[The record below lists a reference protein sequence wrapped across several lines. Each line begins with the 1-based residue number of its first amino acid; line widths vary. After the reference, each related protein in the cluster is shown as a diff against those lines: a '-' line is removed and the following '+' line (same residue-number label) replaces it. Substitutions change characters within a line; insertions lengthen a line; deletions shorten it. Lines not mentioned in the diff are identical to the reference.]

1 MAIVAFHIGV
11 GSGVVCS
18 TLIGNA
24 RASVRGTDDKRCSHA
39 LFLYSLS
46 ISILTTCPAQG
57 TPGVNVD
64 ILTIK
69 NNCSMRNVYNLSIRA
84 WLLSLL
90 CLLVGGRAVANEPQF
105 PKTTDDNIT
114 VNEVTLVPGS
124 ADTYQVE
131 ISLVGSQIYTAYQM
145 DILFP
150 PGVDVV
156 VDEDGPYVDLWDG
169 DGCIYPYVRR
179 KLVHSLS
186 SSYGVISNKLLR
198 ISCSDDMN
206 RVLTATSGKLLY
218 FLVKV
223 SPYLKPGD
231 VILKV
236 TNLDFITKENAQKYH
251 CKDQTL
257 TLHATAESTA
267 TLSVSGSSHYG
278 TCVLPFAV
286 PTLPDG
292 VKAYSAKGLD
302 STGQLVVLSEV
313 TQLAAYTP
321 YILYSAS
328 GYTGT
333 LKGAVDASQY
343 GEVVSDGLL
352 RGAIA
357 PQKRK
362 DGYVLQDFG
371 KGEGAKFYAM
381 DGVEFLIPE
390 GKCWLEMPAAQ
401 ASAPQYGIQIGTTTG
416 ITAPATAATA
426 HGKIYT
432 LDGKEVKTMQPGGI
446 YVVNGKKVLK
456 IK

>member
-1 MAIVAFHIGV
+1 
-11 GSGVVCS
+11 
-18 TLIGNA
+18 
-24 RASVRGTDDKRCSHA
+24 
-39 LFLYSLS
+39 
-46 ISILTTCPAQG
+46 
-57 TPGVNVD
+57 
-64 ILTIK
+64 
-69 NNCSMRNVYNLSIRA
+69 MRNVYNLSIRA

-90 CLLVGGRAVANEPQF
+90 CLLVGGRAVANEPQL
-105 PKTTDDNIT
+105 PKPTNDYIT
-114 VNEVTLVPGS
+114 VNDVTLVPGS
-124 ADTYQVE
+124 TDTYQVE

-156 VDEDGPYVDLWDG
+156 VDEDGPYVVLWDG
-169 DGCIYPYVRR
+169 DRCIYPKGRDG

-186 SSYGVISNKLLR
+186 SSYGVISSKLLR
-198 ISCSDDMN
+198 ISCRGDMN
-206 RVLTATSGKLLY
+206 KELTAIKGKLLY

-231 VILKV
+231 VVLKV

-257 TLHATAESTA
+257 TLHATAESTVN
-267 TLSVSGSSHYG
+267 LSVSGSSHYG

-286 PTLPDG
+286 SSLPAD

-302 STGQLVVLSEV
+302 DTGQLVVLDEV

-328 GYTGT
+328 GYTGMLNGT
-333 LKGAVDASQY
+333 VDVSQY

-362 DGYVLQDFG
+362 DGYVLQDL
-371 KGEGAKFYAM
+371 GEGAKFYAM

-390 GKCWLEMPAAQ
+390 GKCWLEIPAAQ

-416 ITAPATAATA
+416 ITAPTTTPTAY
-426 HGKIYT
+426 GKIYT

>member
-1 MAIVAFHIGV
+1 
-11 GSGVVCS
+11 
-18 TLIGNA
+18 
-24 RASVRGTDDKRCSHA
+24 
-39 LFLYSLS
+39 
-46 ISILTTCPAQG
+46 
-57 TPGVNVD
+57 
-64 ILTIK
+64 
-69 NNCSMRNVYNLSIRA
+69 MRNVYNLSIRA

-105 PKTTDDNIT
+105 PKPTDDNIT
-114 VNEVTLVPGS
+114 VNDVTLVPGS
-124 ADTYQVE
+124 TDTYQVE

-169 DGCIYPYVRR
+169 DGCIYPYVRK

-186 SSYGVISNKLLR
+186 SSYGVISSKLLR
-198 ISCSDDMN
+198 ISCRGDMN
-206 RVLTATSGKLLY
+206 KELTAIKGKLLY

-231 VILKV
+231 VVLKV
-236 TNLDFITKENAQKYH
+236 TNLDFIKENAQKYH

-257 TLHATAESTA
+257 TLHAKPESTA

-302 STGQLVVLSEV
+302 DTGQLVVLDEV
-313 TQLAAYTP
+313 TQLVAYTP

-328 GYTGT
+328 GYSGS
-333 LKGAVDASQY
+333 LKGTVDANKY

-357 PQKRK
+357 PQKRT
-362 DGYVLQDFG
+362 DGYVLQDL
-371 KGEGAKFYAM
+371 GEGAKFYAM

-390 GKCWLEMPAAQ
+390 GKCWLEMLKTQ
-401 ASAPQYGIQIGTTTG
+401 ASAPQYGIQIGTTTA
-416 ITAPATAATA
+416 ITAPTTSATA

-432 LDGKEVKTMQPGGI
+432 LDGKEVKTMQSGGI

>member
-1 MAIVAFHIGV
+1 
-11 GSGVVCS
+11 
-18 TLIGNA
+18 
-24 RASVRGTDDKRCSHA
+24 
-39 LFLYSLS
+39 
-46 ISILTTCPAQG
+46 
-57 TPGVNVD
+57 
-64 ILTIK
+64 
-69 NNCSMRNVYNLSIRA
+69 MRNVYNLSIRA

-90 CLLVGGRAVANEPQF
+90 CLLVGGRAVANEP
-105 PKTTDDNIT
+105 TDDHIT

-156 VDEDGPYVDLWDG
+156 VDEYGPYVVLWDG
-169 DGCIYPYVRR
+169 DRCIYPKGRDG

-186 SSYGVISNKLLR
+186 SSYGVVSNKRLR
-198 ISCSDDMN
+198 ISCRDDMN

-231 VILKV
+231 VVLKV

-257 TLHATAESTA
+257 TLHAKAESTA

-286 PTLPDG
+286 SPLPDG

-302 STGQLVVLSEV
+302 ETGQLVVLSEV
-313 TQLAAYTP
+313 TQLVAYTP

-328 GYTGT
+328 GYTGS
-333 LKGAVDASQY
+333 LSGAVDANKY

-362 DGYVLQDFG
+362 DGYVLQDL
-371 KGEGAKFYAM
+371 GEGAKFYAM

-390 GKCWLEMPAAQ
+390 GKCWLEMPTTQ
-401 ASAPQYGIQIGTTTG
+401 ASAPQYGIQIGTTTA
-416 ITAPATAATA
+416 ITAPTTTPTA

>member
-1 MAIVAFHIGV
+1 
-11 GSGVVCS
+11 
-18 TLIGNA
+18 
-24 RASVRGTDDKRCSHA
+24 
-39 LFLYSLS
+39 
-46 ISILTTCPAQG
+46 
-57 TPGVNVD
+57 
-64 ILTIK
+64 
-69 NNCSMRNVYNLSIRA
+69 MRNVYNLSIRA

-105 PKTTDDNIT
+105 PKPTDDNIT
-114 VNEVTLVPGS
+114 VNDVTLVPGS
-124 ADTYQVE
+124 TDTYQVE

-169 DGCIYPYVRR
+169 DGCIYPYVR
-179 KLVHSLS
+179 KELVHSLS
-186 SSYGVISNKLLR
+186 SSYGVISSKLLR
-198 ISCSDDMN
+198 ISCRGDMN
-206 RVLTATSGKLLY
+206 KELTAIKGKLLY

-231 VILKV
+231 VVLKV

-257 TLHATAESTA
+257 TLHAKAESTVN
-267 TLSVSGSSHYG
+267 LSVSGSSHYG

-286 PTLPDG
+286 SPLPDG
-292 VKAYSAKGLD
+292 VKAYSAKGID
-302 STGQLVVLSEV
+302 DTGQLVVLDEV
-313 TQLAAYTP
+313 TQLAAYKP
-321 YILYSAS
+321 YILYSES
-328 GYTGT
+328 GYTGSLSGT
-333 LKGAVDASQY
+333 VDANKY
-343 GEVVSDGLL
+343 GEVVRDGLL

-362 DGYVLQDFG
+362 DGYVLQDL
-371 KGEGAKFYAM
+371 GEGAKFYAM

-401 ASAPQYGIQIGTTTG
+401 ASAPQYGIQIGTTTA
-416 ITAPATAATA
+416 ITAPTTAASA

>member
-1 MAIVAFHIGV
+1 
-11 GSGVVCS
+11 
-18 TLIGNA
+18 
-24 RASVRGTDDKRCSHA
+24 
-39 LFLYSLS
+39 
-46 ISILTTCPAQG
+46 
-57 TPGVNVD
+57 
-64 ILTIK
+64 
-69 NNCSMRNVYNLSIRA
+69 MRNVYNLSIRA

-105 PKTTDDNIT
+105 PKPTDDNIT
-114 VNEVTLVPGS
+114 VNDVTLVPGS
-124 ADTYQVE
+124 TDTYQVE

-169 DGCIYPYVRR
+169 DGCIYPYVRK

-186 SSYGVISNKLLR
+186 SSYGVVSNKRLR

-218 FLVKV
+218 FLVKA

-231 VILKV
+231 VVLKV
-236 TNLDFITKENAQKYH
+236 NNLDFITKENAQKYH

-257 TLHATAESTA
+257 TLHAKAESTA

-286 PTLPDG
+286 SPLPDG

-302 STGQLVVLSEV
+302 ATGQLVVLSEV

-328 GYTGT
+328 GYSGSLSGT
-333 LKGAVDASQY
+333 VDADKY

-357 PQKRK
+357 PQKK
-362 DGYVLQDFG
+362 SAGYVLQDL
-371 KGEGAKFYAM
+371 GEGAKFYAM

-401 ASAPQYGIQIGTTTG
+401 ASAPQYGIQIGTTTA
-416 ITAPATAATA
+416 ITAPTTSASA

-432 LDGKEVKTMQPGGI
+432 LDGKQVKTMQPGGI

>member
-1 MAIVAFHIGV
+1 
-11 GSGVVCS
+11 
-18 TLIGNA
+18 
-24 RASVRGTDDKRCSHA
+24 
-39 LFLYSLS
+39 
-46 ISILTTCPAQG
+46 
-57 TPGVNVD
+57 
-64 ILTIK
+64 
-69 NNCSMRNVYNLSIRA
+69 MRNVYNLSIRA

-90 CLLVGGRAVANEPQF
+90 CLLVGGRAVANEPQHSE
-105 PKTTDDNIT
+105 PTDDYIT
-114 VNEVTLVPGS
+114 VNDVTLVPGS
-124 ADTYQVE
+124 TDTYQVE
-131 ISLVGSQIYTAYQM
+131 ISLVGSQIYTAFQM

-150 PGVDVV
+150 PGVEPVLMRDV
-156 VDEDGPYVDLWDG
+156 YVKPFNTDDNDL
-169 DGCIYPYVRR
+169 C
-179 KLVHSLS
+179 S
-186 SSYGVISNKLLR
+186 SSHTIGVSYGVVKERTLR
-198 ISCSDDMN
+198 MSCASLQN
-206 RVLTATSGKLLY
+206 SPFYGKSGKLLY
-218 FLVKV
+218 FKVKA

-231 VILKV
+231 VVLKV

-302 STGQLVVLSEV
+302 ATGQLVVLSEV
-313 TQLAAYTP
+313 KQLVAYTP
-321 YILYSAS
+321 YILYSES
-328 GYTGT
+328 GYTGSLSGT
-333 LKGAVDASQY
+333 VDANKY

-357 PQKRK
+357 PQKK
-362 DGYVLQDFG
+362 SVGYVLQDL
-371 KGEGAKFYAM
+371 GEGAKFYAM

-401 ASAPQYGIQIGTTTG
+401 ASALQYGIQIGTTTA
-416 ITAPATAATA
+416 ITAPTTTSTA

>member
-1 MAIVAFHIGV
+1 
-11 GSGVVCS
+11 
-18 TLIGNA
+18 
-24 RASVRGTDDKRCSHA
+24 
-39 LFLYSLS
+39 
-46 ISILTTCPAQG
+46 
-57 TPGVNVD
+57 
-64 ILTIK
+64 
-69 NNCSMRNVYNLSIRA
+69 MRNVYNLSIRA

-90 CLLVGGRAVANEPQF
+90 CLLVGDRAVANEPQL
-105 PKTTDDNIT
+105 PKPTNDYIS
-114 VNEVTLVPGS
+114 VNDVTLVPGS
-124 ADTYQVE
+124 TDTYQVE

-169 DGCIYPYVRR
+169 DGCIYPYVRK

-186 SSYGVISNKLLR
+186 SSYGVVSNKLLR

-218 FLVKV
+218 FLIKA

-231 VILKV
+231 VVLKV
-236 TNLDFITKENAQKYH
+236 TNLDFTTKENSQKYS

-257 TLHATAESTA
+257 TLHAKAESTVN
-267 TLSVSGSSHYG
+267 LSVSGSSNYG

-286 PTLPDG
+286 SSLPAD

-302 STGQLVVLSEV
+302 ATGQLVVLDEV

-321 YILYSAS
+321 YILYSTL
-328 GYTGT
+328 GYTGP
-333 LKGAVDASQY
+333 LKGTVDANKY

-357 PQKRK
+357 PQKK
-362 DGYVLQDFG
+362 SAGYVLQDL
-371 KGEGAKFYAM
+371 GEGAKFYAM

-401 ASAPQYGIQIGTTTG
+401 ASAPQYGIQIGTTTA
-416 ITAPATAATA
+416 ITTPTTSASA

-432 LDGKEVKTMQPGGI
+432 LDGKRVKTMQPGGI

>member
-1 MAIVAFHIGV
+1 
-11 GSGVVCS
+11 
-18 TLIGNA
+18 
-24 RASVRGTDDKRCSHA
+24 
-39 LFLYSLS
+39 
-46 ISILTTCPAQG
+46 
-57 TPGVNVD
+57 
-64 ILTIK
+64 
-69 NNCSMRNVYNLSIRA
+69 MRNVYNLSIRA

-90 CLLVGGRAVANEPQF
+90 CLLVGGRAVANEP
-105 PKTTDDNIT
+105 TNDHIT
-114 VNEVTLVPGS
+114 VNDVTLVPGS
-124 ADTYQVE
+124 TDTYQVE

-156 VDEDGPYVDLWDG
+156 VDEYGPYVVLWDG
-169 DGCIYPYVRR
+169 DRCIYPKGRDG

-186 SSYGVISNKLLR
+186 SSYGVVSNKRLR
-198 ISCSDDMN
+198 ISCRDDMN

-218 FLVKV
+218 FKVKV

-231 VILKV
+231 VVLKV

-257 TLHATAESTA
+257 TLYAKAESTA

-302 STGQLVVLSEV
+302 DTGQLVVLDEV

-321 YILYSAS
+321 YILYSTS
-328 GYTGT
+328 GYSGSLSGT
-333 LKGAVDASQY
+333 VDANKY

-357 PQKRK
+357 PQKK
-362 DGYVLQDFG
+362 SAGYVLQDL
-371 KGEGAKFYAM
+371 GEGAKFYAM

-401 ASAPQYGIQIGTTTG
+401 TSAPQYGIQIGTTTA
-416 ITAPATAATA
+416 ITAPTTAATA

>member
-1 MAIVAFHIGV
+1 
-11 GSGVVCS
+11 
-18 TLIGNA
+18 
-24 RASVRGTDDKRCSHA
+24 
-39 LFLYSLS
+39 
-46 ISILTTCPAQG
+46 
-57 TPGVNVD
+57 
-64 ILTIK
+64 
-69 NNCSMRNVYNLSIRA
+69 MRNVYNLSIRA

-90 CLLVGGRAVANEPQF
+90 CLLVGGRAVANEP
-105 PKTTDDNIT
+105 TDDYIT
-114 VNEVTLVPGS
+114 VNDVTLVPGS
-124 ADTYQVE
+124 TDTYQVE

-150 PGVDVV
+150 PGVEPVLMRDV
-156 VDEDGPYVDLWDG
+156 YVKPFNTDDNDL
-169 DGCIYPYVRR
+169 C
-179 KLVHSLS
+179 S
-186 SSYGVISNKLLR
+186 SSHTIGVSYGAVKERTLR
-198 ISCSDDMN
+198 MSCFSAQN
-206 RVLTATSGKLLY
+206 APFYGKSGKLLY
-218 FLVKV
+218 FKVKA

-231 VILKV
+231 VVLQV
-236 TNLDFITKENAQKYH
+236 TNFDLITNENAQKYH

-286 PTLPDG
+286 SSLPDG

-302 STGQLVVLSEV
+302 DTGQLVVLDEV
-313 TQLAAYTP
+313 KQLAAYTP
-321 YILYSAS
+321 YILYSES
-328 GYTGT
+328 GYSGSLSGT
-333 LKGAVDASQY
+333 VDANKY

-362 DGYVLQDFG
+362 DGYVLQDL
-371 KGEGAKFYAM
+371 GEGAKFYAM

-401 ASAPQYGIQIGTTTG
+401 ASAPQYGIQIGTTTA
-416 ITAPATAATA
+416 ITAPTTSASA

-432 LDGKEVKTMQPGGI
+432 LDGKQVKTMQPGGI

>member
-1 MAIVAFHIGV
+1 
-11 GSGVVCS
+11 
-18 TLIGNA
+18 
-24 RASVRGTDDKRCSHA
+24 
-39 LFLYSLS
+39 
-46 ISILTTCPAQG
+46 
-57 TPGVNVD
+57 
-64 ILTIK
+64 
-69 NNCSMRNVYNLSIRA
+69 MRNVYNLSIRA

-90 CLLVGGRAVANEPQF
+90 CLLVGGRAVANEP
-105 PKTTDDNIT
+105 TNDHIT
-114 VNEVTLVPGS
+114 VNDVTLVPGS
-124 ADTYQVE
+124 TDTYQVE

-169 DGCIYPYVRR
+169 DGCIYPYVRK

-186 SSYGVISNKLLR
+186 SSYGVISSKLLR
-198 ISCSDDMN
+198 ISCRGDMN
-206 RVLTATSGKLLY
+206 KELTAIKGKLLY

-231 VILKV
+231 VVLKV

-278 TCVLPFAV
+278 TCVLPFAI

-302 STGQLVVLSEV
+302 DTGQLVVLDEV

>member
-1 MAIVAFHIGV
+1 
-11 GSGVVCS
+11 
-18 TLIGNA
+18 
-24 RASVRGTDDKRCSHA
+24 
-39 LFLYSLS
+39 
-46 ISILTTCPAQG
+46 
-57 TPGVNVD
+57 
-64 ILTIK
+64 
-69 NNCSMRNVYNLSIRA
+69 MRNVYNLSIRA

-90 CLLVGGRAVANEPQF
+90 CLLVGGRAVANEPQL
-105 PKTTDDNIT
+105 PKPTNDYIT
-114 VNEVTLVPGS
+114 VNDVTLVPGS

-257 TLHATAESTA
+257 TLHAKAESTA

-286 PTLPDG
+286 SPLPDG

-302 STGQLVVLSEV
+302 ETGQLVVLSEV

-321 YILYSAS
+321 YILYSTS
-328 GYTGT
+328 GYSGS
-333 LKGAVDASQY
+333 LKGTVDANKY

-357 PQKRK
+357 PQKK
-362 DGYVLQDFG
+362 SAGYVLQDL
-371 KGEGAKFYAM
+371 GEGAKFYAM

-390 GKCWLEMPAAQ
+390 GKCWLEIPAAQ

-416 ITAPATAATA
+416 ITAPTTTPTAY
-426 HGKIYT
+426 GKIYT
-432 LDGKEVKTMQPGGI
+432 LDGKEVKTMQLGGI

>member
-1 MAIVAFHIGV
+1 
-11 GSGVVCS
+11 
-18 TLIGNA
+18 
-24 RASVRGTDDKRCSHA
+24 
-39 LFLYSLS
+39 
-46 ISILTTCPAQG
+46 
-57 TPGVNVD
+57 
-64 ILTIK
+64 
-69 NNCSMRNVYNLSIRA
+69 MRNVYNLSIRA

-90 CLLVGGRAVANEPQF
+90 CLLVGGRAVANESQF
-105 PKTTDDNIT
+105 PKPTDDNIT
-114 VNEVTLVPGS
+114 VNDVTLVPGS
-124 ADTYQVE
+124 TDTYQVE

-169 DGCIYPYVRR
+169 DGCIYPYVRK

-186 SSYGVISNKLLR
+186 SSYGVISSKLLR
-198 ISCSDDMN
+198 ISCRGDMN
-206 RVLTATSGKLLY
+206 KELTAIKGKLLY
-218 FLVKV
+218 FLVKA

-231 VILKV
+231 VVLKV
-236 TNLDFITKENAQKYH
+236 TNLDLITKENAQKYH

-257 TLHATAESTA
+257 TLHATAESTVP
-267 TLSVSGSSHYG
+267 LSVSGSSHYG

-286 PTLPDG
+286 SSLPAD

-302 STGQLVVLSEV
+302 ETGQLVVLSEV
-313 TQLAAYTP
+313 KQLVAYTP
-321 YILYSAS
+321 YILYSES
-328 GYTGT
+328 GYTGSLSGT
-333 LKGAVDASQY
+333 VDATKY

-357 PQKRK
+357 PQKCT
-362 DGYVLQDFG
+362 DGYVLQDL
-371 KGEGAKFYAM
+371 GEGAKFYAM

-416 ITAPATAATA
+416 ITAPTTSATA

>member
-1 MAIVAFHIGV
+1 MVFALSFLIISYLQVLSSKFIKSNHCCFSIYSFHAFFMLAFHLYLNNL
-11 GSGVVCS
+11 SG
-18 TLIGNA
+18 
-24 RASVRGTDDKRCSHA
+24 
-39 LFLYSLS
+39 
-46 ISILTTCPAQG
+46 
-57 TPGVNVD
+57 PGDPRRKCRYTNYQ
-64 ILTIK
+64 
-69 NNCSMRNVYNLSIRA
+69 NNYSMRNVYNLSIRA

-90 CLLVGGRAVANEPQF
+90 CLMVGGRAVANEPQF
-105 PKTTDDNIT
+105 PKPTDDNIT
-114 VNEVTLVPGS
+114 VNDVTLVPGS
-124 ADTYQVE
+124 TDTYQVE

-218 FLVKV
+218 FQVKV

-286 PTLPDG
+286 SQLPAD

-302 STGQLVVLSEV
+302 DTGKLVVLSEV
-313 TQLAAYTP
+313 KQLAAYTP

-328 GYTGT
+328 GYSGSLSGT
-333 LKGAVDASQY
+333 VDASQY

-357 PQKRK
+357 PQKK
-362 DGYVLQDFG
+362 SEGYVLQDL
-371 KGEGAKFYAM
+371 GEGAKFYAM

-416 ITAPATAATA
+416 ITAPTTSATA

>member
-1 MAIVAFHIGV
+1 
-11 GSGVVCS
+11 
-18 TLIGNA
+18 
-24 RASVRGTDDKRCSHA
+24 
-39 LFLYSLS
+39 
-46 ISILTTCPAQG
+46 
-57 TPGVNVD
+57 
-64 ILTIK
+64 
-69 NNCSMRNVYNLSIRA
+69 MRNVYNLSIRA

-90 CLLVGGRAVANEPQF
+90 CLLVGGRAVANEPQL
-105 PKTTDDNIT
+105 PKPTNDYIT
-114 VNEVTLVPGS
+114 VNDVTLVPGS
-124 ADTYQVE
+124 TDTYQVE
-131 ISLVGSQIYTAYQM
+131 ISLEGSKIYTAYQM

-156 VDEDGPYVDLWDG
+156 VDEYGPYVVLWDG
-169 DGCIYPYVRR
+169 DGCIYPKGRDG

-186 SSYGVISNKLLR
+186 SSYGVVSNKLLR

-218 FLVKV
+218 FKVKA

-236 TNLDFITKENAQKYH
+236 TNLDFTTKENSQKYS

-257 TLHATAESTA
+257 TLHAKAESTA

-286 PTLPDG
+286 SPLPDG

-302 STGQLVVLSEV
+302 DTGQLVVLSEV

-328 GYTGT
+328 GYSGS
-333 LKGAVDASQY
+333 LKGTVDADKY

-352 RGAIA
+352 CGAIA
-357 PQKRK
+357 PQKK
-362 DGYVLQDFG
+362 SAGYVLQDL
-371 KGEGAKFYAM
+371 GEGAKFYAM

-401 ASAPQYGIQIGTTTG
+401 ASAPQYGIQIGATTA
-416 ITAPATAATA
+416 ITVSTTSATA

-432 LDGKEVKTMQPGGI
+432 LDGKQVKTMQPGGI

>member
-1 MAIVAFHIGV
+1 
-11 GSGVVCS
+11 
-18 TLIGNA
+18 
-24 RASVRGTDDKRCSHA
+24 
-39 LFLYSLS
+39 
-46 ISILTTCPAQG
+46 
-57 TPGVNVD
+57 
-64 ILTIK
+64 
-69 NNCSMRNVYNLSIRA
+69 MRNVYNLSIRA

-90 CLLVGGRAVANEPQF
+90 CLLVGGRAVANEL
-105 PKTTDDNIT
+105 TNDHIT

>member
-1 MAIVAFHIGV
+1 MREPQFV
-11 GSGVVCS
+11 GQTTSGVP
-18 TLIGNA
+18 T
-24 RASVRGTDDKRCSHA
+24 
-39 LFLYSLS
+39 LFLCSLS

-105 PKTTDDNIT
+105 PKPTDDNIT
-114 VNEVTLVPGS
+114 VNDVTLVPGS
-124 ADTYQVE
+124 TDTYQVE

-169 DGCIYPYVRR
+169 DGCIYPYVRK

-186 SSYGVISNKLLR
+186 SSYGVISSKLLR
-198 ISCSDDMN
+198 ISCRGDMN
-206 RVLTATSGKLLY
+206 KELTAIKGKLLY

-231 VILKV
+231 VVLKV

-251 CKDQTL
+251 CNDQTL
-257 TLHATAESTA
+257 TLHATAESTV

-302 STGQLVVLSEV
+302 DTGQLVVLSEV
-313 TQLAAYTP
+313 KQLAAYTP
-321 YILYSAS
+321 YILHSAS
-328 GYTGT
+328 GYSGS
-333 LKGAVDASQY
+333 LKGTVDANKY

-357 PQKRK
+357 PQKCT
-362 DGYVLQDFG
+362 DGYVLQDL
-371 KGEGAKFYAM
+371 GEGAKFYAM

-416 ITAPATAATA
+416 ITAPTTTPTAY
-426 HGKIYT
+426 GKIYT

>member
-1 MAIVAFHIGV
+1 MREPQFV
-11 GSGVVCS
+11 GQTTSGVP
-18 TLIGNA
+18 T
-24 RASVRGTDDKRCSHA
+24 
-39 LFLYSLS
+39 LFLCSLS

-90 CLLVGGRAVANEPQF
+90 CLLVGGRAVANEPQP
-105 PKTTDDNIT
+105 PKLTNDYIT
-114 VNEVTLVPGS
+114 VNDVTLVPGS

-131 ISLVGSQIYTAYQM
+131 ISLEGSLIYTAYQM

-156 VDEDGPYVDLWDG
+156 MAGKNPSLYIWKKE
-169 DGCIYPYVRR
+169 GCIYPKYETDEGYEYSHKVT
-179 KLVHSLS
+179 
-186 SSYGVISNKLLR
+186 SSYNVVSDKLLR
-198 ISCSDDMN
+198 IACFAVDND
-206 RVLTATSGKLLY
+206 VLTAKSGKLLY
-218 FLVKV
+218 FKVKV

-231 VILKV
+231 VVLKV

-257 TLHATAESTA
+257 TLHATAESTL
-267 TLSVSGSSHYG
+267 TLSVNGSSHYG

-286 PTLPDG
+286 SSLPDG

-302 STGQLVVLSEV
+302 ATGQLVVLSEV

-321 YILYSAS
+321 YILYSES
-328 GYTGT
+328 GYTGSLSGT
-333 LKGAVDASQY
+333 VDANKY

-357 PQKRK
+357 PQKRM
-362 DGYVLQDFG
+362 DGYVLQDL
-371 KGEGAKFYAM
+371 GEGAKFYAM

-390 GKCWLEMPAAQ
+390 GKCWLEMPKAQ
-401 ASAPQYGIQIGTTTG
+401 ASAPQYGIQIGATTG
-416 ITAPATAATA
+416 ITATTTAATA
-426 HGKIYT
+426 HGRIYT

>member
-1 MAIVAFHIGV
+1 
-11 GSGVVCS
+11 
-18 TLIGNA
+18 
-24 RASVRGTDDKRCSHA
+24 
-39 LFLYSLS
+39 
-46 ISILTTCPAQG
+46 
-57 TPGVNVD
+57 
-64 ILTIK
+64 
-69 NNCSMRNVYNLSIRA
+69 MRNVYNLSIRA

-90 CLLVGGRAVANEPQF
+90 CLLVGGRAVANEP
-105 PKTTDDNIT
+105 TNDYIT

-124 ADTYQVE
+124 TDTYQVE
-131 ISLVGSQIYTAYQM
+131 ISLVGSQIYTAFQM
-145 DILFP
+145 DIVFP
-150 PGVDVV
+150 PGVEPVLMRDV
-156 VDEDGPYVDLWDG
+156 YVKLFNTDDNDL
-169 DGCIYPYVRR
+169 C
-179 KLVHSLS
+179 S
-186 SSYGVISNKLLR
+186 SSHTIGVSYGAVKERTLR
-198 ISCSDDMN
+198 MSCFSAQN
-206 RVLTATSGKLLY
+206 APFCGKSGKLLY
-218 FLVKV
+218 FKVKV

-231 VILKV
+231 VVLKV

-286 PTLPDG
+286 SPLPDG

-302 STGQLVVLSEV
+302 DTGQLVVLSEV

-321 YILYSAS
+321 YILYSTS
-328 GYTGT
+328 GYSGS
-333 LKGAVDASQY
+333 LKGTVDADKY

-357 PQKRK
+357 PQKK
-362 DGYVLQDFG
+362 SAGYVLQDL
-371 KGEGAKFYAM
+371 GEGAKFYAM

-401 ASAPQYGIQIGTTTG
+401 ASAPQYGIQIGTTTA
-416 ITAPATAATA
+416 ITAPTTSVSA

-432 LDGKEVKTMQPGGI
+432 LDGKVVKTMQPGSI

>member
-1 MAIVAFHIGV
+1 
-11 GSGVVCS
+11 
-18 TLIGNA
+18 
-24 RASVRGTDDKRCSHA
+24 
-39 LFLYSLS
+39 
-46 ISILTTCPAQG
+46 
-57 TPGVNVD
+57 
-64 ILTIK
+64 
-69 NNCSMRNVYNLSIRA
+69 MRNVYNLSIRA

-90 CLLVGGRAVANEPQF
+90 CLLLGGRAVANEPQL
-105 PKTTDDNIT
+105 PKPTNDYIT
-114 VNEVTLVPGS
+114 VNDVTLVPGS

-169 DGCIYPYVRR
+169 DGCIYPYARR

-218 FLVKV
+218 FKVKA

-257 TLHATAESTA
+257 TLHAKAESTA

-286 PTLPDG
+286 SPLPDG

-302 STGQLVVLSEV
+302 ATGQLVVLSEV
-313 TQLAAYTP
+313 KQLAAYTP
-321 YILYSAS
+321 YILYSTS
-328 GYTGT
+328 GYSGSLSGT
-333 LKGAVDASQY
+333 VDANKY

-352 RGAIA
+352 CGAIA
-357 PQKRK
+357 PQKK
-362 DGYVLQDFG
+362 SAGYVLQDL
-371 KGEGAKFYAM
+371 GEGAKFYAM

>member
-1 MAIVAFHIGV
+1 MREPQFV
-11 GSGVVCS
+11 GQTTSGVP
-18 TLIGNA
+18 T
-24 RASVRGTDDKRCSHA
+24 
-39 LFLYSLS
+39 LFLCSFS

-105 PKTTDDNIT
+105 PKPTDDNIT
-114 VNEVTLVPGS
+114 VNDVTLVPGS
-124 ADTYQVE
+124 TDTYQVE

-169 DGCIYPYVRR
+169 DGCIYPYVRK

-186 SSYGVISNKLLR
+186 SSYGVISSKLLR
-198 ISCSDDMN
+198 ISCRGDMN
-206 RVLTATSGKLLY
+206 KELTAIKGKLLY

-401 ASAPQYGIQIGTTTG
+401 TSAPQYGIQIGATTG
-416 ITAPATAATA
+416 ITAPTTSASA

-432 LDGKEVKTMQPGGI
+432 LDGKQVKTMQPGGI

>member
-1 MAIVAFHIGV
+1 
-11 GSGVVCS
+11 
-18 TLIGNA
+18 
-24 RASVRGTDDKRCSHA
+24 
-39 LFLYSLS
+39 
-46 ISILTTCPAQG
+46 
-57 TPGVNVD
+57 
-64 ILTIK
+64 
-69 NNCSMRNVYNLSIRA
+69 MRNVYNLSIRA

-90 CLLVGGRAVANEPQF
+90 CLLVGGRAVANEPQL
-105 PKTTDDNIT
+105 PKPTNDHIT
-114 VNEVTLVPGS
+114 VNDVTLVPGS

-169 DGCIYPYVRR
+169 DGCIYPYVR
-179 KLVHSLS
+179 KKIVHSLS
-186 SSYGVISNKLLR
+186 SSYGVVSNKLLR

-218 FLVKV
+218 FLVKA

-257 TLHATAESTA
+257 TLHAKAESTA

-286 PTLPDG
+286 SPLPDG

-302 STGQLVVLSEV
+302 ETGQLVVLSEV

-328 GYTGT
+328 GYSGSLSGT
-333 LKGAVDASQY
+333 VDANKY

-352 RGAIA
+352 CGDIA
-357 PQKRK
+357 PQKK
-362 DGYVLQDFG
+362 SEGYVLQDL
-371 KGEGAKFYAM
+371 GEGAKFYAM

-390 GKCWLEMPAAQ
+390 GKCWLQPDQ
-401 ASAPQYGIQIGTTTG
+401 PQSAPALGIQVGGTTTA
-416 ITAPATAATA
+416 ITTPTATPATTP
-426 HGKIYT
+426 IYT
-432 LDGKEVKTMQPGGI
+432 LDGVRGSEMQPGRI
-446 YVVNGKKVLK
+446 YIVAGHKVLK
-456 IK
+456 LK

>member
-1 MAIVAFHIGV
+1 
-11 GSGVVCS
+11 
-18 TLIGNA
+18 
-24 RASVRGTDDKRCSHA
+24 
-39 LFLYSLS
+39 
-46 ISILTTCPAQG
+46 
-57 TPGVNVD
+57 
-64 ILTIK
+64 
-69 NNCSMRNVYNLSIRA
+69 MRNVYNLSIRA

-90 CLLVGGRAVANEPQF
+90 CLLVGGRAVALEPQY
-105 PKTTDDNIT
+105 PKPTDDHIT

-124 ADTYQVE
+124 TDTYQVE

-169 DGCIYPYVRR
+169 DGCIYPYVRK

-186 SSYGVISNKLLR
+186 SSYGVISSKLLR
-198 ISCSDDMN
+198 ISCRGDMN
-206 RVLTATSGKLLY
+206 KELTAIKGKLLY

-231 VILKV
+231 VVLKV

-267 TLSVSGSSHYG
+267 TLSVNGSSHYG

-286 PTLPDG
+286 STLPAD

-302 STGQLVVLSEV
+302 DTGQLVVLDEV

-328 GYTGT
+328 GYSGS
-333 LKGAVDASQY
+333 LSGPVDANKY

-357 PQKRK
+357 PQKK
-362 DGYVLQDFG
+362 SAGYVLQDL
-371 KGEGAKFYAM
+371 GEGAKFYAM

-401 ASAPQYGIQIGTTTG
+401 ASAPQYGIQIGATTA
-416 ITAPATAATA
+416 ITAPTTSASA

-446 YVVNGKKVLK
+446 YVVNGKKVLR

>member
-1 MAIVAFHIGV
+1 
-11 GSGVVCS
+11 
-18 TLIGNA
+18 
-24 RASVRGTDDKRCSHA
+24 
-39 LFLYSLS
+39 
-46 ISILTTCPAQG
+46 
-57 TPGVNVD
+57 
-64 ILTIK
+64 
-69 NNCSMRNVYNLSIRA
+69 MRNVYNLSIRA

-90 CLLVGGRAVANEPQF
+90 CLLVGGRAVANEPQP
-105 PKTTDDNIT
+105 PKLTNDYIT
-114 VNEVTLVPGS
+114 VNDVTLVPGS

-131 ISLVGSQIYTAYQM
+131 ISLEGSLIYTAYQM

-156 VDEDGPYVDLWDG
+156 MAGKNPSLYIWKKE
-169 DGCIYPYVRR
+169 GCIYPKYETDEGYEYSHKVT
-179 KLVHSLS
+179 
-186 SSYGVISNKLLR
+186 SSYNVVSDKLLR
-198 ISCSDDMN
+198 IACFAVDND
-206 RVLTATSGKLLY
+206 VLTAKSGKLLY
-218 FLVKV
+218 FKVKV

-231 VILKV
+231 VVLKV

-257 TLHATAESTA
+257 TLHATAESTL
-267 TLSVSGSSHYG
+267 TLSVNGSSHYG

-286 PTLPDG
+286 SSLPDG

-302 STGQLVVLSEV
+302 ATGQLVVLSEV

-321 YILYSAS
+321 YILYSES
-328 GYTGT
+328 GYTGSLSGT
-333 LKGAVDASQY
+333 VDANKY

-357 PQKRK
+357 PQKRM
-362 DGYVLQDFG
+362 DGYVLQDL
-371 KGEGAKFYAM
+371 GEGAKFYAM

-390 GKCWLEMPAAQ
+390 GKCWLEMPKAQ
-401 ASAPQYGIQIGTTTG
+401 ASAPQYGIQIGATTG
-416 ITAPATAATA
+416 ITATTTAATA
-426 HGKIYT
+426 HGRIYT

>member
-1 MAIVAFHIGV
+1 
-11 GSGVVCS
+11 
-18 TLIGNA
+18 
-24 RASVRGTDDKRCSHA
+24 
-39 LFLYSLS
+39 
-46 ISILTTCPAQG
+46 
-57 TPGVNVD
+57 
-64 ILTIK
+64 
-69 NNCSMRNVYNLSIRA
+69 MRNVYNLSIRA

-90 CLLVGGRAVANEPQF
+90 CLLVGGRAVTNEPQF
-105 PKTTDDNIT
+105 PKPTDDNIT
-114 VNEVTLVPGS
+114 VNDVTLVPGS
-124 ADTYQVE
+124 TDTYQVE

-169 DGCIYPYVRR
+169 DGCIYPYVRK

-186 SSYGVISNKLLR
+186 SSYGVVSNKLLR

-206 RVLTATSGKLLY
+206 RVLTAKSGKLLY
-218 FLVKV
+218 FKVKV

-236 TNLDFITKENAQKYH
+236 TNLDFITKENSQKYH
-251 CKDQTL
+251 CNDQTL

-267 TLSVSGSSHYG
+267 TLSVNGSSHYG

-286 PTLPDG
+286 SPLPDG

-302 STGQLVVLSEV
+302 DTGQLVVLDEV
-313 TQLAAYTP
+313 KQLAAYTP
-321 YILYSAS
+321 YILYSTS
-328 GYTGT
+328 GYTGSLSGT
-333 LKGAVDASQY
+333 VDANKY

-357 PQKRK
+357 PQKK
-362 DGYVLQDFG
+362 SAGYVLQDL
-371 KGEGAKFYAM
+371 GEGAKFYAM

-401 ASAPQYGIQIGTTTG
+401 VSAPQYGIQIGTTTG
-416 ITAPATAATA
+416 ITAPTTSATA
-426 HGKIYT
+426 HGKIHT

>member
-1 MAIVAFHIGV
+1 MREPQFV
-11 GSGVVCS
+11 GQTTSGVP
-18 TLIGNA
+18 T
-24 RASVRGTDDKRCSHA
+24 
-39 LFLYSLS
+39 LFLCSLS

-90 CLLVGGRAVANEPQF
+90 CLLVGGRAVANEPQL
-105 PKTTDDNIT
+105 PKPTDDNIT
-114 VNEVTLVPGS
+114 VNDVTLVPGS
-124 ADTYQVE
+124 TDTYQVE

-257 TLHATAESTA
+257 TLHAKAESTA

-286 PTLPDG
+286 PTLPAD

-302 STGQLVVLSEV
+302 DTGQLVVLSEV
-313 TQLAAYTP
+313 KQLVAYTP

-328 GYTGT
+328 GYTGPLSGT
-333 LKGAVDASQY
+333 VDASQY

-357 PQKRK
+357 PQKRT
-362 DGYVLQDFG
+362 DGYVLQDL
-371 KGEGAKFYAM
+371 GEGAKFYAM
-381 DGVEFLIPE
+381 EGVEFLIPE

-401 ASAPQYGIQIGTTTG
+401 ASAPQYGIQIGATTG
-416 ITAPATAATA
+416 ITAPTTSATAY
-426 HGKIYT
+426 GKIYT
-432 LDGKEVKTMQPGGI
+432 LDGKQVPTMQPGGI

>member
-1 MAIVAFHIGV
+1 MREPQFV
-11 GSGVVCS
+11 GQTTSGVP
-18 TLIGNA
+18 T
-24 RASVRGTDDKRCSHA
+24 
-39 LFLYSLS
+39 LFLCSLS

-90 CLLVGGRAVANEPQF
+90 CLLVGGRAVANEPQL
-105 PKTTDDNIT
+105 PKPTNDYIT
-114 VNEVTLVPGS
+114 VNDVTLVPGS
-124 ADTYQVE
+124 TDTYQVE

-169 DGCIYPYVRR
+169 DGCIYPYVRK

-186 SSYGVISNKLLR
+186 SSYGVVSNKRLR

-231 VILKV
+231 VVLKV

-286 PTLPDG
+286 TSLPAG

-302 STGQLVVLSEV
+302 DTGQLVVLDEV

-328 GYTGT
+328 GYTGSLSGT
-333 LKGAVDASQY
+333 VDANKY
-343 GEVVSDGLL
+343 VEVVSDGLL
-352 RGAIA
+352 HGAIA
-357 PQKRK
+357 PQKCK
-362 DGYVLQDFG
+362 DGYVLQDL
-371 KGEGAKFYAM
+371 GEGAKFYAM

-401 ASAPQYGIQIGTTTG
+401 ASAPQYGIQIGATTA
-416 ITAPATAATA
+416 ITAPTTTPTA

-432 LDGKEVKTMQPGGI
+432 LDGKQVKTMQPGGI

>member
-1 MAIVAFHIGV
+1 MVFV
-11 GSGVVCS
+11 LSF
-18 TLIGNA
+18 LIISYLQVLSSKFIKSNHYCF
-24 RASVRGTDDKRCSHA
+24 SIYSFHA
-39 LFLYSLS
+39 LFLCSLS

-416 ITAPATAATA
+416 ITAPATAATV

>member
-1 MAIVAFHIGV
+1 MREPQFV
-11 GSGVVCS
+11 GQTTSGVP
-18 TLIGNA
+18 T
-24 RASVRGTDDKRCSHA
+24 
-39 LFLYSLS
+39 LFLCSLS

-69 NNCSMRNVYNLSIRA
+69 NNYSMRNVYNLSIRA

-105 PKTTDDNIT
+105 PKPTDDNIT
-114 VNEVTLVPGS
+114 VNDVTLVPGS
-124 ADTYQVE
+124 TDTYQVE

-169 DGCIYPYVRR
+169 DGCIYPYVRK

-186 SSYGVISNKLLR
+186 SSYGVISSKLLR
-198 ISCSDDMN
+198 ISCRGDMN
-206 RVLTATSGKLLY
+206 KELTAIKGKLLY

-231 VILKV
+231 VVLKV

-257 TLHATAESTA
+257 TLHAKAESTVN
-267 TLSVSGSSHYG
+267 LSVSGSSHYG

-286 PTLPDG
+286 SPLPDG

-302 STGQLVVLSEV
+302 DTGKLVVLNEV

-321 YILYSAS
+321 YILYSAT
-328 GYTGT
+328 GYTGS
-333 LKGAVDASQY
+333 LKGTVDASQY

-352 RGAIA
+352 HGAIA
-357 PQKRK
+357 PQKCK
-362 DGYVLQDFG
+362 DGYVLQDL
-371 KGEGAKFYAM
+371 GEGAKFYAM

-390 GKCWLEMPAAQ
+390 GKCWLEMPTAQ
-401 ASAPQYGIQIGTTTG
+401 ASAPQYGIQIGTTTA
-416 ITAPATAATA
+416 ITAPTTSVSA

-432 LDGKEVKTMQPGGI
+432 LDGKEVKTMQPGSI

>member
-1 MAIVAFHIGV
+1 
-11 GSGVVCS
+11 
-18 TLIGNA
+18 
-24 RASVRGTDDKRCSHA
+24 
-39 LFLYSLS
+39 
-46 ISILTTCPAQG
+46 
-57 TPGVNVD
+57 
-64 ILTIK
+64 
-69 NNCSMRNVYNLSIRA
+69 MRNVYNLSIRA

-105 PKTTDDNIT
+105 PKPTDDNIT
-114 VNEVTLVPGS
+114 VNDVTLVPGS
-124 ADTYQVE
+124 TDTYQVE

-169 DGCIYPYVRR
+169 DGCIYPYVRK

-186 SSYGVISNKLLR
+186 SSYGVISSKLLR
-198 ISCSDDMN
+198 ISCRGDMN
-206 RVLTATSGKLLY
+206 KELTAIKGKLLY

-231 VILKV
+231 VVLKV
-236 TNLDFITKENAQKYH
+236 TNLDFITNENAQKYH

-257 TLHATAESTA
+257 TLHAKPESTA

-286 PTLPDG
+286 TSLPDG
-292 VKAYSAKGLD
+292 VKAYSAKGVD
-302 STGQLVVLSEV
+302 DTGQLVVLDEV

-328 GYTGT
+328 GYSGS
-333 LKGAVDASQY
+333 LSGAVDASQY

-357 PQKRK
+357 PQKCT
-362 DGYVLQDFG
+362 DGYVLQDL
-371 KGEGAKFYAM
+371 GEGAKFYAM

-390 GKCWLEMPAAQ
+390 GKCWLEMPTTQ

-416 ITAPATAATA
+416 ITAPTTTPTAY
-426 HGKIYT
+426 GKIYT

>member
-1 MAIVAFHIGV
+1 
-11 GSGVVCS
+11 
-18 TLIGNA
+18 
-24 RASVRGTDDKRCSHA
+24 
-39 LFLYSLS
+39 
-46 ISILTTCPAQG
+46 
-57 TPGVNVD
+57 
-64 ILTIK
+64 
-69 NNCSMRNVYNLSIRA
+69 MRNVYNLSIRA

-105 PKTTDDNIT
+105 PKPTDDNIT
-114 VNEVTLVPGS
+114 VNDVTLVPGS
-124 ADTYQVE
+124 TDTYQVE

-169 DGCIYPYVRR
+169 DGCIYPYVRK

-186 SSYGVISNKLLR
+186 SSYGVISSKLLR
-198 ISCSDDMN
+198 ISCRGDMN
-206 RVLTATSGKLLY
+206 KELTAIKGKLLY

-231 VILKV
+231 VVLKV

-257 TLHATAESTA
+257 TLHAKAESTVN
-267 TLSVSGSSHYG
+267 LSVSGSSHYG

-286 PTLPDG
+286 SPLPDG
-292 VKAYSAKGLD
+292 VKAYSAKGID
-302 STGQLVVLSEV
+302 DTGQLVVLDEV
-313 TQLAAYTP
+313 TQLAAYKP
-321 YILYSAS
+321 YILYSES
-328 GYTGT
+328 GYTGSLSGT
-333 LKGAVDASQY
+333 VDANKY
-343 GEVVSDGLL
+343 GEVVRDGLL

-362 DGYVLQDFG
+362 DGYVLQDL
-371 KGEGAKFYAM
+371 GEGAKFYAM

-401 ASAPQYGIQIGTTTG
+401 ASAPQYGIQIGTTTA
-416 ITAPATAATA
+416 ITAPTTAASA

>member
-1 MAIVAFHIGV
+1 MVFALSFLIISYLQVLSSKFIKSNHCCFSIYSFHAF
-11 GSGVVCS
+11 
-18 TLIGNA
+18 
-24 RASVRGTDDKRCSHA
+24 
-39 LFLYSLS
+39 FLCSLS